1 MRGND
6 GAVVE
11 ETEQVLEVL
20 ANHWEEL
27 GKSRNSL
34 GPEQEPE
41 LVHESSDMCQE
52 IGWEEVVR
60 VLKMLKRGKAP
71 GPDRI
76 LNEML
81 IYGGSR
87 MVESLRYMFNV
98 MRVYPQDWKCSFVIT
113 LFKDGDPESASNYR
127 GIALGSCVAKV
138 WARILTVRL
147 GEYAEENILTDAQGE
162 FTAKRRC
169 ADQFMILKGVCE
181 LRKRKKKSIWLG
193 YMVVSKAYDTV

>member
-6 GAVVE
+6 RAVVE
-11 ETEQVLEVL
+11 ETEQVLEGL
-20 ANHWEEL
+20 AKHWEEL
-27 GKSRNSL
+27 GKSRTSL

-41 LVHESSDMCQE
+41 LVHENSDMCQE

-60 VLKMLKRGKAP
+60 VLKMLKRGKVP
-71 GPDRI
+71 GPDGI

-87 MVESLRYMFNV
+87 MVESLRCMFNV
-98 MRVYPQDWKCSFVIT
+98 MRRSQVYPQDWKSSFVIP

-147 GEYAEENILTDAQGE
+147 GEY
-162 FTAKRRC
+162 RRSGI
-169 ADQFMILKGVCE
+169 F
-181 LRKRKKKSIWLG
+181 RR
-193 YMVVSKAYDTV
+193 

>member
-6 GAVVE
+6 EAVVE

-20 ANHWEEL
+20 AKHWEEL
-27 GKSRNSL
+27 GKSHNSL

-71 GPDRI
+71 GPDGI

-87 MVESLRYMFNV
+87 MVESLRCMFNV
-98 MRVYPQDWKCSFVIT
+98 MRRSQLYPQDWNSSFVIP

-138 WARILTVRL
+138 WARILTVWL
-147 GEYAEENILTDAQGE
+147 GEYAEENILTDAQGG
-162 FTAKRRC
+162 FRANGDVQTR
-169 ADQFMILKGVCE
+169 L
-181 LRKRKKKSIWLG
+181 
-193 YMVVSKAYDTV
+193 